1 VRSLRSLLALLV
13 SLAALAALALTG
25 QGSAFATSAA
35 GRGIASRDSDIS
47 VTDAAKLRDVGGA
60 GWTYAWRYRKI
71 PDRQP
76 GLDVVPMI
84 RTQSS
89 ILSDTVTYLQAKKA
103 SGAFKYLLGFN
114 EPDNANQANMSPTK
128 AADLW
133 PKLMQTGLVLGSPA
147 VAHPTNGW
155 LKSFMS
161 LASSRHLRVDFIALH
176 FYASITDTGAAARIK
191 SQIQAVRAAYGKPI
205 WVTELGILDTRTG
218 NVGSD
223 ATNWVK
229 AANQLRALTKAL
241 DSLSYVQRY
250 AWVADQIAITQ
261 PHLRWSA
268 LFTSGGTLTA
278 VGRTYAGLSQ

>member
-1 VRSLRSLLALLV
+1 MRSPRSLLALVV
-13 SLAALAALALTG
+13 SLAVLAALAVNGAGPA
-25 QGSAFATSAA
+25 SSVPDA
-35 GRGIASRDSDIS
+35 GRGIASRDADIS
-47 VTDAAKLRDVGGA
+47 VADAEKLRDVGGA
-60 GWTYAWRYRKI
+60 GWTYAWRYRKL

-89 ILSDTVTYLQAKKA
+89 ILSDTVTYLQGKKA

-114 EPDNANQANMSPTK
+114 EPDNANQANMTPTK

-133 PKLMQTGLVLGSPA
+133 PKLQQTGLVLGSPA

-161 LASSRHLRVDFIALH
+161 LASSRHLKVDFIALH

-205 WVTELGILDTRTG
+205 WVTELGIIDTRTTNIG
-218 NVGSD
+218 TAS
-223 ATNWVK
+223 TNWVK
-229 AANQLRALTKAL
+229 AANQLRALTTML

-250 AWVADQIAITQ
+250 AWVADQIADTQ

>member
-1 VRSLRSLLALLV
+1 VRTPRSLLALVV
-13 SLAALAALALTG
+13 SVAVFAALAVNGAGPASSVPT
-25 QGSAFATSAA
+25 A
-35 GRGIASRDSDIS
+35 GRGIASRDPDMSVSDA
-47 VTDAAKLRDVGGA
+47 DKLRDVGGA

-76 GLDVVPMI
+76 GLDIVPMI

-89 ILSDTVTYLQAKKA
+89 ILSDTVSYLQAKKA

-114 EPDNANQANMSPTK
+114 EPDNASQANMTPTK

-133 PKLMQTGLVLGSPA
+133 PTLQQTGLVLGSPA

-161 LASSRHLRVDFIALH
+161 LATSRHLKVDFIALH

-205 WVTELGILDTRTG
+205 WVTELGIIDTRTG
-218 NVGSD
+218 DVGSD
-223 ATNWVK
+223 STNWVK
-229 AANQLRALTKAL
+229 AANQLRALTSML

-250 AWVADQIAITQ
+250 AWVADQIADTQ

-268 LFTSGGTLTA
+268 LFTSAGTLTA
-278 VGRTYAGLSQ
+278 VGRTYAALSQ